1 MRVLRDPRALLVQTH
16 CFKGDEKIGAQ
27 YGFRE
32 PNIPFLSFF
41 GSQSIQRNV
50 KWVPYQLK
58 PDPSEAEKGLHSRVT
73 GGWKLVV
80 TKPFHVRVLETLPLS
95 SCSCD
100 PGSYPQVLFL
110 LNPVGSIFFLILEVV
125 SILPLNLFF
134 SLRDSR
140 VCFRAFQ
147 QRT

>member
-1 MRVLRDPRALLVQTH
+1 MRKLGLSMVLGSPILFPFCPSLVTRISR
-16 CFKGDEKIGAQ
+16 GM
-27 YGFRE
+27 
-32 PNIPFLSFF
+32 PNGYLTS
-41 GSQSIQRNV
+41 SN
-50 KWVPYQLK
+50 L
-58 PDPSEAEKGLHSRVT
+58 DPSEAEKGLHSRVI

-125 SILPLNLFF
+125 SILPLNLLFF
-134 SLRDSR
+134 LRDSR
-140 VCFRAFQ
+140 VCFHAFQ